1 MLKNVLKNRSGLA
14 ATGLAL
20 LMLGACAS
28 DPKEAIEIAKPKTLP
43 ATNLT
48 NFSESL
54 RCMDEL
60 LLSFGRR
67 DIVVTSAG
75 IPDATANVSAGTK
88 DMLISAISRMSVKSG
103 SFSFVDFDAT
113 QADVHDLQ
121 SLIGF
126 SDDFVVPNYYIR
138 GAITQLDEGVLD
150 EAQAAAIGIPEIQVG
165 ASRDQTVS
173 VVSLDLN
180 VGNLVNRQII
190 PGASSHNSI
199 AVARKGY
206 AGDLA
211 GSISKLGLNFD
222 IVLNKGEGMHQ
233 AVRTLVE
240 LSTIEVLGKLAEV
253 PYWRCL
259 KIEQTNPAV
268 VEEAKDWYNEMEPEV
283 RVTFVQQALISEGYL
298 NTTVTGRRDEAT
310 KEAIASYQSDH
321 SLLADGRITF
331 PLYASLIHEDLSI
344 GRQPTL
350 TTVKAT
356 VEEPLEIRRNPLKL
370 SLRPVGG
377 DAKAYPLGQTL
388 QVSAQTSQDAY
399 LYCYYQDA
407 DLNVAR
413 IFPNQFDPDPYVI
426 GSRPVAIPS
435 NGAGFDIVLDR
446 PGAEEAVACLASEV
460 ELGLRLPPPLKTADL
475 VPLPVSS
482 IDEIVGAY
490 RKLGRQS
497 VVEARL
503 DITVAR

>member
-1 MLKNVLKNRSGLA
+1 MLKNVLKNRTGLA

-20 LMLGACAS
+20 LMLAGCAS
-28 DPKEAIEIAKPKTLP
+28 DPKQAIEIAKPKTLP

-54 RCMDEL
+54 RCMDQL

-88 DMLISAISRMSVKSG
+88 DMLISAISRMSVKSAA
-103 SFSFVDFDAT
+103 FSFVDYDAT
-113 QADVHDLQ
+113 QTDVHDLQ

-126 SDDFVVPNYYIR
+126 TDEFVVPNYYIR

-150 EAQAAAIGIPEIQVG
+150 EAQAAAIGIPEFQVG

-190 PGASSHNSI
+190 PGASAHNSI
-199 AVARKGY
+199 AVARNGL

-222 IVLNKGEGMHQ
+222 VVLNKGEGMHQ

-259 KIEQTNPAV
+259 QIEQTNPAV
-268 VEEAKDWYNEMEPEV
+268 VEEAKDWYNEMEAEE
-283 RVTFVQQALISEGYL
+283 RITFVQQALASEGYL
-298 NTTVTGRRDEAT
+298 NGEITGRRDAAT
-310 KEAIASYQSDH
+310 KSAIARYQSEND
-321 SLLADGRITF
+321 LLADGRITF
-331 PLYASLIHEDLSI
+331 PLYASLIHEDLSL
-344 GRQPTL
+344 GLQPKL
-350 TTVKAT
+350 TRAS
-356 VEEPLEIRRNPLKL
+356 VEAETKIEIRPNPLKL
-370 SLRPVGG
+370 SLRPLGG
-377 DAKAYPLGQTL
+377 SSDAYPLGQTL
-388 QVSAQTSQDAY
+388 AVSATASQDAY

-413 IFPNQFDPDPYVI
+413 IFPNQFDPDPYVLA
-426 GSRPVAIPS
+426 GKQVAIPGD
-435 NGAGFDIVLDR
+435 NAGFDIVLDR
-446 PGAEEAVACLASEV
+446 PGAQESIACLASEV
-460 ELGLRLPPPLKTADL
+460 EVGLRLPPSLKTADL
-475 VPLPVSS
+475 VPLPVNSV
-482 IDEIVGAY
+482 DEVVSAY